1 MLNRTKV
8 AKILQEYAKEV
19 NQSQLLYT
27 ISEVNKVTIYTH
39 IPGILIGKQGYLVQK
54 YESQLN
60 EIVAQDN
67 AIIKEINLNRE
78 NKYKEEYKDVD
89 EEHRPSLKLLSY
101 ENVARINFEEVGN
114 SLLDSMYDPMS
125 ECM

>member
-27 ISEVNKVTIYTH
+27 ISEINKVTIYTH
-39 IPGILIGKQGYLVQK
+39 TPGILIGKQGYLVQK

-67 AIIKEINLNRE
+67 VIIKEINLNRE

-89 EEHRPSLKLLSY
+89 EEHRPSLKLLPY